1 MRPAEFTEDS
11 IIEAGQQLQAEGRN
25 VTGFALRKVVG
36 GGNPTRLKIVWDQY
50 VAGASPAEVE
60 PVAELPNEVA
70 EALKSVISGLS
81 DQINRL
87 AVDLNDKAVKA
98 SERRVAEVIK
108 AAGQER
114 EASEREMADATA
126 TVNDLEEKLDEAQD
140 EIAELTGRLE
150 DTRAALA
157 ETRTSLARAEE
168 KQSNAE
174 QVAADQQVEISA
186 LKAELK
192 ALNVEIKERDE
203 MIAVLKHEAQSVVK
217 SHADQISQKDA
228 VIAEL
233 KAQHAESMDVLK
245 TKHAEEISDIT
256 QRLAT
261 RSAEVEKAKASLV
274 KNDTTINGL
283 NARLESAARELSKA
297 EDRADRLEKKLV
309 EIAYAR
315 EEKKA

>member
-1 MRPAEFTEDS
+1 MRPAEFTEES
-11 IIEAGQQLQAEGRN
+11 IIDAGQQLQAEGRN

-126 TVNDLEEKLDEAQD
+126 TVNDLEKKLDEAQAD
-140 EIAELTGRLE
+140 IADLTGRLE
-150 DTRAALA
+150 DTRATLA

-168 KQSNAE
+168 KQANAE
-174 QVAADQQVEISA
+174 QVAADQQVEILA

-192 ALNVEIKERDE
+192 ALNSELKQRDE
-203 MIAVLKHEAQSVVK
+203 MIAVLKHEAQSVVNR
-217 SHADQISQKDA
+217 HTEQLSQKDV
-228 VIAEL
+228 VITEKAELLAEL
-233 KAQHAESMDVLK
+233 KSQYTVAIDDMKQQLEAKVAE
-245 TKHAEEISDIT
+245 A
-256 QRLAT
+256 
-261 RSAEVEKAKASLV
+261 EKAKATLV
-274 KNDTTINGL
+274 KNDTIINGL
-283 NARLESAARELSKA
+283 NARLDSVARELSKA
-297 EDRADRLEKKLV
+297 EERSDRLEKQLV
-309 EIAYAR
+309 EIAHVR
-315 EEKKA
+315 DSKKP

>member
-1 MRPAEFTEDS
+1 MRPAEFTEES
-11 IIEAGQQLQAEGRN
+11 IIDAGQQLQAEGRN

-50 VAGASPAEVE
+50 VAGASPAELE

-70 EALKSVISGLS
+70 EALKILVSSLS

-140 EIAELTGRLE
+140 EIADLTGRLE
-150 DTRAALA
+150 DTRATLA

-192 ALNVEIKERDE
+192 ALNSELKERDE
-203 MIAVLKHEAQSVVK
+203 MIAVLKHEAQSFVN

-228 VIAEL
+228 IIVEL
-233 KAQHAESMDVLK
+233 KAQHAESMNVLK
-245 TKHAEEISDIT
+245 TKYLEEINEIT
-256 QRLAT
+256 QQLAT
-261 RSAEVEKAKASLV
+261 RSAEVEKVKGLLV
-274 KNDTTINGL
+274 KNDTTINAL
-283 NARLESAARELSKA
+283 NARLESAARELSKT
-297 EDRADRLEKKLV
+297 EDRADRLEKQLI
-309 EIAYAR
+309 EIAHSR
-315 EEKKA
+315 DTKKE